1 MPKPKNNIRTRF
13 APSPTG
19 YLHIGGLR
27 TALFAYLTAKKNK
40 GVFVLRLEDTDQTRE
55 VKGAIEGLITVLNK
69 VGLTPDEGVILD
81 KNKQVQDSG
90 KYGPYIQSQR
100 LDLYQATAQE
110 LIKQD
115 KAYYCFCSPERLTKL
130 REDKL
135 AKKQVPK
142 YDGHC
147 RSLDKTEALA
157 KIKAGESAV
166 IRFKIPNDTVVEAD
180 DLIYGHIK
188 VKSQDLD
195 DFVILKSDGFPTY
208 HLAHPVDDH
217 TMKISH
223 VIRGEEWLPSLPK
236 HVLLFRSL
244 GYDLPIYVHLPLIL
258 NPDKS
263 KLSKR
268 QGDVAVEDFLA
279 KGYLVEALLN
289 YVALLGWNP
298 GTDQEIFSLD
308 QLVKNFSLEKI
319 NKSGAVFD
327 LKKLQWLNSHYIKNI
342 VTENKK
348 RYQILVEETKKFLP
362 DHQDKVE
369 DLLKL
374 FSARLNYLA
383 EIKDLSSF
391 IFTLPEYPRD
401 MLIFKKSDQTK
412 TKQGLES
419 AKNLLEGL
427 KAKDWTTNTL
437 NKALEQLVKA
447 QNLAPGDVFW
457 PIRVS
462 LSGLEKSPS
471 PAEILAVLGKEESL
485 RRIGLGIGRV

>member
-1 MPKPKNNIRTRF
+1 MTQKKKLRTRF

-27 TALFAYLTAKKNK
+27 TALFDYLLAQKNK
-40 GVFVLRLEDTDQTRE
+40 GTFILRIEDTDQARQ
-55 VKGAIEGLITVLNK
+55 VAGATEKLISVLEKLGLV
-69 VGLTPDEGVILD
+69 PDEGLTLD
-81 KNKQVQDSG
+81 KKGQLKLKG
-90 KYGPYIQSQR
+90 KFGPYLQSQR
-100 LDLYQATAQE
+100 LKLYQAAAQE
-110 LIKQD
+110 LIK
-115 KAYYCFCSPERLTKL
+115 KNHAYYCFCSTERLNKL
-130 REDKL
+130 REGQQ

-147 RSLDKTEALA
+147 RQLTANEASQKL
-157 KIKAGESAV
+157 KSNKNYV
-166 IRFKIPNDTVVEAD
+166 IRFKVPTDQAVIAN
-180 DLIYGHIK
+180 DLIYGQIK
-188 VKSQDLD
+188 VSSQDLD

-208 HLAHPVDDH
+208 HLAHVVDDH
-217 TMKISH
+217 AMKISH

-236 HVLLFRSL
+236 HILLFEAL
-244 GYDLPIYVHLPLIL
+244 GYELPIFVHLPLIL

-268 QGDVAVEDFLA
+268 QGDVAVEDYLA
-279 KGYLVEALLN
+279 KGYLPEALLN
-289 YVALLGWNP
+289 YIALLGWNP
-298 GTDQEIFSLD
+298 GTDQEIFSLE
-308 QLVKNFSLEKI
+308 QLTKAFSLEKI

-327 LKKLQWLNSHYIKNI
+327 IQKLNWLNAHYIKTI
-342 VTENKK
+342 ITENKK
-348 RYQILVEETKKFLP
+348 HLATLIEETKKFLP
-362 DHQDKVE
+362 DHPDKAE
-369 DLLKL
+369 DILRL
-374 FSARLNYLA
+374 FGSRLNYLA

-391 IFTLPEYPRD
+391 IFHLPDYSGD
-401 MLIFKKSDQTK
+401 LLIFKKSERTK

-427 KAKDWTTNTL
+427 KDKDWTIAGL
-437 NKALEQLVKA
+437 NKALEDLVKA

-485 RRIGLGIGRV
+485 RRISQALEKI